1 MGSESF
7 CARKRTLTP
16 LHGGAAMSSI
26 KEYNSAEHALEYL
39 ARADRIAHRTAGEA
53 AVLELVPR
61 TARRI
66 LDLGAGDGRLLA
78 LLKIDRPD
86 AHGVATDLSPTM
98 LDAARARFTD
108 DPTVEVVEHDLDAPL
123 GALGGEGSFDAV
135 VSCFAIHHCTDARK
149 RALYAEVFTL
159 LAPGGVFYNL
169 EHVASPTPELHEA
182 FFAALG
188 MTLADEDRS
197 NQLLDVETQVAWLR
211 EIGFAQVDC
220 FWKWR
225 ELALFGG
232 VTPWGAAARR

>member
-1 MGSESF
+1 LASL
-7 CARKRTLTP
+7 R
-16 LHGGAAMSSI
+16 
-26 KEYNSAEHALEYL
+26 EYNSAEHALQYL
-39 ARADRIAHRTAGEA
+39 ARADRIAHRSAGEA
-53 AVLELVPR
+53 VVLELVPR
-61 TARRI
+61 TVQRI

-98 LDAARARFTD
+98 LDAARGRFAGD
-108 DPTVEVVEHDLDAPL
+108 ATVEVVEHDLDAPFGAL
-123 GALGGEGSFDAV
+123 GALGDAGRFDAV
-135 VSCFAIHHCTDARK
+135 VSCFAIHHCSHARK
-149 RALYAEVFTL
+149 RALYAEVFDL
-159 LAPGGVFYNL
+159 LEPGGVFYNL

-211 EIGFAQVDC
+211 EIGFTQVDC

-232 VTPWGAAARR
+232 IRPH

>member
-1 MGSESF
+1 V
-7 CARKRTLTP
+7 TT
-16 LHGGAAMSSI
+16 I
-26 KEYNSAEHALEYL
+26 KEYDSAEHALQYL
-39 ARADRIAHRTAGEA
+39 ARADRIPYRAAGEA
-53 AVLELVPR
+53 VLVELVPR

-78 LLKIDRPD
+78 LLRLDRP
-86 AHGVATDLSPTM
+86 ASRGVAADASPTM
-98 LDAARARFTD
+98 LDAARVRFAGEAL
-108 DPTVEVVEHDLDAPL
+108 VEVVEHDLDAPL
-123 GALGGEGSFDAV
+123 GTLGAPGSFDAV
-135 VSCFAIHHCTDARK
+135 VSCFAIHHCSHARK
-149 RALYAEVFTL
+149 RALYAEVFAL
-159 LAPGGVFYNL
+159 LEPGGVFYNL

-225 ELALFGG
+225 ELALLGG
-232 VTPWGAAARR
+232 VKQ

>member
-1 MGSESF
+1 VTE
-7 CARKRTLTP
+7 L
-16 LHGGAAMSSI
+16 
-26 KEYNSAEHALEYL
+26 KEYNSAEHALQYL

-53 AVLELVPR
+53 VVLELVPR
-61 TARRI
+61 SARRI

-78 LLKIDRPD
+78 LLKIERPD

-98 LDAARARFTD
+98 LDAARARFAGD
-108 DPTVEVVEHDLDAPL
+108 ALVSIVEHDLDAPL
-123 GALGGEGSFDAV
+123 RVLGEAGAFDAV
-135 VSCFAIHHCTDARK
+135 VSCFAIHHCSHARK
-149 RALYAEVFTL
+149 RALYAEVYAL
-159 LAPGGVFYNL
+159 LAPGGVFYNF

-188 MTLADEDRS
+188 MSLADEDRS

-211 EIGFAQVDC
+211 EIGFGQVDC

-232 VTPWGAAARR
+232 VKPQR

>member
-1 MGSESF
+1 MTG
-7 CARKRTLTP
+7 
-16 LHGGAAMSSI
+16 I
-26 KEYNSAEHALEYL
+26 KEYNSAEHALQYL
-39 ARADRIAHRTAGEA
+39 GRADKIAHRTAGEA
-53 AVLELVPR
+53 VVLELVPR
-61 TARRI
+61 SAHRI

-86 AHGVATDLSPTM
+86 ARGVATDLSPTM
-98 LDAARARFTD
+98 LDAARARFAG
-108 DPTVEVVEHDLDAPL
+108 DPAVEVVEHDLDAPL
-123 GALGGEGSFDAV
+123 APLGALGALGGAGGFDAV
-135 VSCFAIHHCTDARK
+135 VSCFAIHHCSHVRK
-149 RALYAEVFTL
+149 RALYAEVFAL

-188 MTLADEDRS
+188 MTLAEEDRS

-232 VTPWGAAARR
+232 VRP